1 MNFCVI
7 VEIVEK
13 CFFLNVSAAFQNL
26 IKKQNKKKKQT
37 TELRV
42 VVVVFAVF
50 LDLLCNM
57 SGFTVLEGCVMYLT
71 ADC

>member
-1 MNFCVI
+1 MFFF
-7 VEIVEK
+7 K
-13 CFFLNVSAAFQNL
+13 CKCSISKLN
-26 IKKQNKKKKQT
+26 KKKKKQT
-37 TELRV
+37 TELR

>member
-1 MNFCVI
+1 M
-7 VEIVEK
+7 
-13 CFFLNVSAAFQNL
+13 FFLNVSAAFQNL
-26 IKKQNKKKKQT
+26 IKKKKQT
-37 TELRV
+37 TELR

>member
-26 IKKQNKKKKQT
+26 IKKKKKQT
-37 TELRV
+37 TELR

>member
-1 MNFCVI
+1 M
-7 VEIVEK
+7 
-13 CFFLNVSAAFQNL
+13 FFLNVSAAFQNL
-26 IKKQNKKKKQT
+26 IKKKKQT
-37 TELRV
+37 TELR

-71 ADC
+71 ADCWTKPN

>member
-26 IKKQNKKKKQT
+26 IKKRT
-37 TELRV
+37 TELTV
-42 VVVVFAVF
+42 VVSAVV
-50 LDLLCNM
+50 LDLLCNV
-57 SGFTVLEGCVMYLT
+57 SGFTVLAGCVMYLT

>member
-26 IKKQNKKKKQT
+26 IKKKQT
-37 TELRV
+37 TELIV
-42 VVVVFAVF
+42 VVSAVF

-57 SGFTVLEGCVMYLT
+57 SGFTVLAGCVMYLT

>member
-1 MNFCVI
+1 M
-7 VEIVEK
+7 
-13 CFFLNVSAAFQNL
+13 FFLNVSAAFQNL
-26 IKKQNKKKKQT
+26 IKKNKQT
-37 TELRV
+37 TELR

>member
-1 MNFCVI
+1 MFFF
-7 VEIVEK
+7 K
-13 CFFLNVSAAFQNL
+13 CKCSISKL
-26 IKKQNKKKKQT
+26 NKKKKQT
-37 TELRV
+37 TELR

>member
-26 IKKQNKKKKQT
+26 IKKKQT
-37 TELRV
+37 TELR

>member
-26 IKKQNKKKKQT
+26 IKKKKQT
-37 TELRV
+37 TELR